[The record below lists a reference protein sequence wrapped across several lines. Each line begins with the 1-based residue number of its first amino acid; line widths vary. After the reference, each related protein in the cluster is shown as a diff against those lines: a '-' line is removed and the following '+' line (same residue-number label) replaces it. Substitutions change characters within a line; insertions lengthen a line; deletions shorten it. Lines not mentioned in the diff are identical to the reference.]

1 METNGGLPVYKVSQ
15 QKGTAKSKTYAL
27 QRKDKSP
34 FMFYGQ
40 QYIRKS
46 TALYLLQENIS
57 LSNDRL
63 LRVKKP
69 NCPIFTT
76 RKEQQNQKLM
86 HSSERIKAHSC
97 FTVNNT

>member
-76 RKEQQNQKLM
+76 TKMNHIIRRNMLKTATYVYLKE
-86 HSSERIKAHSC
+86 
-97 FTVNNT
+97 